1 MFSETLCAVL
11 IIPIEED
18 ETRQGRTAKDEQK
31 NRKSFSQEDSKSS
44 VCLVYWKKSW
54 KAYGFSLETLSR
66 INNRGIEGL
75 FRVMED
81 IGTSTN
87 EYKLAMNKFMR

>member
-44 VCLVYWKKSW
+44 VCLVY
-54 KAYGFSLETLSR
+54 
-66 INNRGIEGL
+66 
-75 FRVMED
+75 
-81 IGTSTN
+81 
-87 EYKLAMNKFMR
+87 